1 MPNLITEKIAVLG
14 AIDPDAYGTGTQG
27 SGWVDMKQFDQLGF
41 VLMVGDFE
49 TSATVDFKLQQAK
62 NSSGSGAKDITGK
75 AITQL
80 TDAGTDDNKQA
91 VVVVKAAEL
100 DDGYRFVRG
109 YMTVGVDAVDA
120 GVLVLGADPRYMP
133 ASNFDVATVDEIV
146 F

>member
-49 TSATVDFKLQQAK
+49 ASATVDFKLQQAK